1 MTPDELG
8 PLPTAGRS
16 GDLQELSIRAPLAAL
31 PVERFQFRDERKSD
45 MGVDGSLEV
54 KIDGHSTNFWA
65 QVQLKATDSPS
76 TNADGSVSLR
86 VEPSNVNYLL
96 NGQSPLYIL
105 WIAPRNELRFLWAR
119 DERKRLDAINPK
131 WMGQETIT
139 LRFVNLLAAGL
150 NEIHDR
156 VLGDGRLQRK
166 TCDIL
171 ARAATA
177 EPVTISIDPQSLSVT
192 DPDQLHAWLNESGL
206 SLVAPE
212 GSTTGGVWRG
222 PRKLDHRLSYSGG
235 PGKG

>member
-156 VLGDGRLQRK
+156 VLGRRP
-166 TCDIL
+166 T
-171 ARAATA
+171 TA
-177 EPVTISIDPQSLSVT
+177 EDVRYSRSRCHGRAGYHFHRSAISER
-192 DPDQLHAWLNESGL
+192 H
-206 SLVAPE
+206 
-212 GSTTGGVWRG
+212 G
-222 PRKLDHRLSYSGG
+222 PRPTPCVAK
-235 PGKG
+235 